1 MNGVVIEPEQLM
13 PQQAVLVEPDT
24 EELGEDNLEMP
35 EQPIP
40 QQQPAAGKPAKKEK
54 KPRSEKGTPGGWVY
68 AINRPWLLV
77 GVVFLVAGMYVANHP
92 ELITSNINQPYA
104 LLAGPVFVA
113 SIVAGWMILKFFTTI
128 QNGWNALKRAWKED
142 GSAQFFWIVI
152 IVFMIVSVFASGE
165 FFSKIEK
172 EAVPGL
178 GYVTALFIDLVA
190 VQSMRAR
197 LNAVRMRDRS
207 GAFLYLFGVLVC
219 SIASAFANVYTSLST
234 YTDQATGVLPTW
246 MNNVAPWFGLVFPA
260 LILLLSIT
268 ADYTLDQTSTKL
280 DPDAYRKQE
289 EKRVKMM
296 EVQLDMTKKR
306 VEIEQ
311 EIDEL
316 SSRLKRNKERRV
328 FFLTQLLWPKENS
341 PQQLD
346 TQKIVDALLPELLY
360 HLQQANV
367 QPALPSSPVPQ
378 PTYPATQPAPEPQRR
393 GWFWKPKK
401 KQNNAVQFR
410 ENEPQ
415 NETPAKVQFHGNETK
430 GETQFRPQFHKNET
444 SDETKTKLEF
454 QKNETKNET
463 DRESKMK
470 VQFQKDETHH
480 ETKTKLEFHETE
492 NKNETEFRPQFH
504 ETETDDETKMKLEFR
519 ETGNS
524 DETEFRSQ
532 FQKNETGNETGS
544 ETETDVNP
552 TESNAHE
559 ATQFHKNETETEN
572 EFRKTEPSCETD
584 NETQFR
590 ETGANSE
597 TKNETQFHETGPN
610 YETRNETQ
618 FRENGANS
626 ETKNE
631 TENENESRSKERQT
645 DKLTAL
651 NRAATTRKL
660 SAIAATNR
668 NLGEDKI
675 RKAIEKFPKL
685 NNKEIALK
693 VNATPQYVGQIRRK
707 MTENISA

>member
-35 EQPIP
+35 AQPIP

-77 GVVFLVAGMYVANHP
+77 GVAFLVAGMYVANHP

-360 HLQQANV
+360 HFQQANL
-367 QPALPSSPVPQ
+367 QPALPSSP
-378 PTYPATQPAPEPQRR
+378 TQLAPEPQKR
-393 GWFWKPKK
+393 GWFGKPKTK
-401 KQNNAVQFR
+401 HNNAVQFP
-410 ENEPQ
+410 ENETQ
-415 NETPAKVQFHGNETK
+415 KETPAKVQFHGNETK
-430 GETQFRPQFHKNET
+430 SENQFRPQFPKNETAGETEMKLEFQKTENKNETGVSFQFHKNET
-444 SDETKTKLEF
+444 DHENKMKLEF
-454 QKNETKNET
+454 P
-463 DRESKMK
+463 
-470 VQFQKDETHH
+470 
-480 ETKTKLEFHETE
+480 ETE
-492 NKNETEFRPQFH
+492 NKNETQFRPQFH
-504 ETETDDETKMKLEFR
+504 ETETDDETKTKLEFR
-519 ETGNS
+519 ETGNF
-524 DETEFRSQ
+524 DETQFREEFH
-532 FQKNETGNETGS
+532 KNETGTETS
-544 ETETDVNP
+544 NETETDVNP
-552 TESNAHE
+552 TESNVHE
-559 ATQFHKNETETEN
+559 ATQFHEKETETEN
-572 EFRKTEPSCETD
+572 EFHETESGRETA
-584 NETQFR
+584 NETESR
-590 ETGANSE
+590 ETGPKNE